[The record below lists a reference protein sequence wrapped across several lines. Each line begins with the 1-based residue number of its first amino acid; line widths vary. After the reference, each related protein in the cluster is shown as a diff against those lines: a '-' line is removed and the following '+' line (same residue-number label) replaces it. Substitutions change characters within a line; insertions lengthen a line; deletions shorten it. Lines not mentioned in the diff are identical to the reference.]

1 MLGVLIL
8 RLSTILLLDFGT
20 VPTAFFILLF
30 QICMYVCM
38 YIKLTFYLIVIN
50 KYYNEMET
58 QHEYKKMIQISMDL
72 HMNWMISFALHVN
85 IKNRNIQKKH
95 SNDLSIEG

>member
-1 MLGVLIL
+1 
-8 RLSTILLLDFGT
+8 
-20 VPTAFFILLF
+20 
-30 QICMYVCM
+30 M

-72 HMNWMISFALHVN
+72 HMN
-85 IKNRNIQKKH
+85 
-95 SNDLSIEG
+95 

>member
-1 MLGVLIL
+1 
-8 RLSTILLLDFGT
+8 
-20 VPTAFFILLF
+20 
-30 QICMYVCM
+30 
-38 YIKLTFYLIVIN
+38 
-50 KYYNEMET
+50 MET

>member
-1 MLGVLIL
+1 MVTCYHGDHDKRGWQINAIIHQAFFFSVCTKTGKWAIIYMLGVLIL
-8 RLSTILLLDFGT
+8 RLSTIFLLDFGT

-58 QHEYKKMIQISMDL
+58 QHE
-72 HMNWMISFALHVN
+72 
-85 IKNRNIQKKH
+85 
-95 SNDLSIEG
+95 